1 MYRTTVEEA
10 IKTIKIA
17 TKEALKSKES
27 AVKFLFDAGIMREKE
42 YKQKLKQFSKEK
54 LN

>member
-1 MYRTTVEEA
+1 MHKTTIKETIEA
-10 IKTIKIA
+10 IHSA

-27 AVKFLFDAGIMREKE
+27 AVKFLFDAGIIKEKE
-42 YKQKLKQFSKEK
+42 YKQKLKLFAKEK